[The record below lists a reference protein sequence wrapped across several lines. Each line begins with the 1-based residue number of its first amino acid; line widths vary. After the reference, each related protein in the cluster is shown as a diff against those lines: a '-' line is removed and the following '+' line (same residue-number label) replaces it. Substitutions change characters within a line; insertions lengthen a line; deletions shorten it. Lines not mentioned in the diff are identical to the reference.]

1 MEKGKVGSIRI
12 LARRHGAVARHRL
25 RASAHLLRPPAPSSG
40 GSDHPRTPNIHG
52 YRSTVGRHNHRI
64 EKAYRFRRISRR
76 IDTTVIDDTS
86 SAFRGPSPA
95 RLPGTLFPAATGSV
109 WRFPRRRCTRKRRR
123 RTRARRTGGVSVN
136 PQRPGAARKSG
147 RPRER
152 TDRLTCGTETWE
164 EASTRRVPVRRRAR
178 RAGSDFSPWTCPR
191 KPVPVSTSNE
201 EWSPCGARGSRYSR

>member
-1 MEKGKVGSIRI
+1 MEKGKVGSVRI

-52 YRSTVGRHNHRI
+52 YRSTVGRHDHRI

-76 IDTTVIDDTS
+76 DRYHRDRRHQQRLPR
-86 SAFRGPSPA
+86 AEP

-123 RTRARRTGGVSVN
+123 RTRARRTRQVSVN
-136 PQRPGAARKSG
+136 PQRPGAERKSG

-178 RAGSDFSPWTCPR
+178 PAGSDFSPWTCPR
-191 KPVPVSTSNE
+191 KPVPVKMSNE